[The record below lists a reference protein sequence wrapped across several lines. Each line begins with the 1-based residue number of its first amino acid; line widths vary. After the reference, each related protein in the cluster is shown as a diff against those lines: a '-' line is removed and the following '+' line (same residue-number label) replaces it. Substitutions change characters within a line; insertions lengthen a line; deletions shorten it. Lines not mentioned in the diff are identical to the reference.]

1 MTSVGWVFDFVSNWL
16 FKSFRIKEPPV
27 LSFLGAKTIKE
38 PHGSCKIW
46 QKTKN
51 FMGSYLMSS
60 SVLRTLG
67 IYENWVFDFWE
78 RWLWT
83 WYPAGVLLQ
92 FLTPAQHCCGQHP
105 LCANYKYHLFNIYRL
120 EIEYNML
127 VHVKHRCI
135 VSVHFPNSMHRS
147 VATSGTIELSIQLH
161 D

>member
-1 MTSVGWVFDFVSNWL
+1 MTSVGWLFDFVSNWSL
-16 FKSFRIKEPPV
+16 KSFRIKEPPV
-27 LSFLGAKTIKE
+27 LSFFKAKTIKE
-38 PHGSCKIW
+38 PHGSFKIW
-46 QKTKN
+46 QKTN
-51 FMGSYLMSS
+51 DFMGSYLMSS
-60 SVLRTLG
+60 SVLGTVV

-78 RWLWT
+78 QWLWT
-83 WYPAGVLLQ
+83 WYPTRVLLQ

-105 LCANYKYHLFNIYRL
+105 LCANYKHHLFNIYRL

-135 VSVHFPNSMHRS
+135 VSVHFPNSMHCS